1 VPANLLPAFAAAPR
15 FAIDETNTRQIK
27 DSFTETGLPFHEA
40 WTCDLKGKVNSQ
52 PIVVDGYIYVQA
64 GKDLLKLSL
73 EEGEI
78 LGRITVNQHELPS
91 GSSPTYAETTHAPRI
106 YQATRDHRLW
116 AIDPLTFKPIWEQ
129 PLILTTDKQSDNYKK
144 RYRVTSSP
152 FVYIHNHRTY
162 IAVGTANGDA
172 TGLPGQYAD
181 NGFFIIHDVGFKPRP
196 IFSSQMQG

>member
-1 VPANLLPAFAAAPR
+1 MPANSLPAFAAAPR
-15 FAIDETNTRQIK
+15 FAIDESNTRQIK

-78 LGRITVNQHELPS
+78 IGRITANQHELPS

-106 YQATRDHRLW
+106 
-116 AIDPLTFKPIWEQ
+116 
-129 PLILTTDKQSDNYKK
+129 
-144 RYRVTSSP
+144 
-152 FVYIHNHRTY
+152 
-162 IAVGTANGDA
+162 
-172 TGLPGQYAD
+172 
-181 NGFFIIHDVGFKPRP
+181 
-196 IFSSQMQG
+196 